1 MSELLN
7 ELNKVRVQVLDPATG
22 AVVESVDVKTST
34 GAVYLP
40 DGTTLKD
47 WINNSEVVHSEFQQK
62 LAEHLATKHVAQ
74 DKVDNVIVGTAYDSE
89 TGKFTF
95 TSHDGTETVVDTLL
109 EKLAVNFD
117 LVDGEGEEEGQKF
130 LQITLDDGTVKKV
143 NVTELVDIYEGS
155 EGEQVVVTVDGEGK
169 IGATLVDGSINMAQ
183 LSKEVV
189 DAIGEQ
195 FELEAA
201 TATALGG
208 VKVGSGIAVQAD
220 GTISTKNVLVNGVAS
235 NIDFVATTDTV
246 VIAVTGPESSLVTT
260 TVDTAVSALTVT
272 ATTTGTATESASLEY
287 QWYKKVVGTDVAFT
301 AMEGE
306 TTATLAAANIDVSVA
321 GTTVYYCRVTASGE
335 GVIADPVA
343 SKQITVI
350 VA

>member
-1 MSELLN
+1 MADNL

-47 WINNSEVVHSEFQQK
+47 WIKNSEVVHSEFQQK
-62 LAEHLATKHVAQ
+62 LAEHLAQKHIAEEDI
-74 DKVDNVIVGTAYDSE
+74 DKVIIGTEYDSA

-95 TSHDGTETVVDTLL
+95 TNYKGEKTEVDTLL

-117 LVDGEGEEEGQKF
+117 LVDGTDEEEGQKF
-130 LQITLDDGTVKKV
+130 LQITLDDGEVKKV
-143 NVTELVDIYEGS
+143 NVTELVDVYEGS
-155 EGEQVVVTVDGEGK
+155 EGEQVVVTVSGDGK
-169 IGATLVDGSINMAQ
+169 IGATLVDQSIGMAQ
-183 LSKEVV
+183 LSEEVTS
-189 DAIGEQ
+189 AIAEQ
-195 FELEAA
+195 YELTAA

-208 VKVGSGIAVQAD
+208 VKIGNGIAVQAD
-220 GTISTKNVLVNGVAS
+220 GTISTKNVLVNGEAK
-235 NIDFVATTDTV
+235 NIDFVAVEDTV

-260 TVDTAVSALTVT
+260 AVGTQVGPLVVT
-272 ATTTGTATESASLEY
+272 ATTTGTATDAAALEY

-301 AMEGE
+301 TMEGE
-306 TTATLAAANIDVSVA
+306 TTATLAAEKIAVDAA
-321 GTTVYYCRVTASGE
+321 GSTVYYCRVSATGE
-335 GVIADPVA
+335 GVVADPVA